1 MNKYLIK
8 TSLIILI
15 FLNLACSYNP
25 IFSQKNYNFEI
36 NEILFSGEKEINRI
50 IENKLNLIKNTSNV
64 NKIKYNIVIHTKINK
79 KIISKDSKG
88 DPSKFELLVIT
99 TFEVTG
105 NQKVLVNKELKN
117 NNIYN
122 NISDKFELEQT
133 EKNIL
138 ENIAEIISDEILS
151 SIINLDDN

>member
-15 FLNLACSYNP
+15 FLNSACSYNP

-64 NKIKYNIVIHTKINK
+64 NKIKYNIVIHTKI
-79 KIISKDSKG
+79 ISKDSKG
-88 DPSKFELLVIT
+88 DPSKFELLVRT